1 MLLIR
6 LGHSFGNRGFF
17 MSRSHGLRLALLS
30 GVALFACVP
39 AAQAADAAAP
49 GSNVKSIDEVVV
61 LAHRQQYRG
70 DVPIQELPQNVAVLP
85 AKLLSDANIT
95 RLDSALEMVSGV
107 EHQNNFGGLWDA
119 FAVRGFVGDPNV
131 PSGYL
136 INGFSSGRG
145 FGGPRDASNIDHI
158 EVLKGPTS
166 ALFGRG
172 EPGGTINIITR
183 KPLFAPQGSFSVS
196 GGSYNTYRAEGDFTA
211 PINGAIAFRV
221 NGAYEQGDSFR
232 DTIKYKKYVVTPSI
246 LLKIDPSTTLTYEVE
261 LVHQEVPFDR
271 GVLALNGNL
280 HTIPISRFLGEPA
293 DGPIK
298 VDAVGHQLQFN
309 HEFSAHW
316 TFLAGVGYRQTQL
329 KGYSTEAELTRSR
342 QLLYVDGQTLSRQR
356 RYRDWSTNDLTLR
369 AEVDGRFQTGPF
381 THHVLFGVDDEQL
394 HLHQLQMRF
403 RPPVVASQTTL
414 ARGNAI
420 NIFNPVYGNLATVAP
435 FWDFFEQQKAW
446 GAYVQDQID
455 LTDQLKLRVGARY
468 DSYKQSIYDRLLGTT
483 TGQKVT
489 VTDPQFGF
497 LYEPNKMLSFYAGY
511 GKGFRPNSGQD
522 VNAVPFAPERSKSY
536 EVGVKFQDPAGRI
549 SGTLAVYSMEKS
561 GLITADPVNTGFS
574 LAIGKAKSKGVEL
587 DVNGE
592 LPGQVRYWLSYAYT
606 DAKMANAILDP
617 DFSLPVPAGAPL
629 LGIPKHSANLLVF
642 KDFELAQDQVFSV
655 GGGINYV
662 GERLGETGT
671 SFMLPGYTLVKAFAS
686 YAPNANWKLSAEV
699 NNLFDKTYFPAS
711 YSRLWILPGTPRT
724 FTVKATYAFR

>member
-1 MLLIR
+1 ME
-6 LGHSFGNRGFF
+6 
-17 MSRSHGLRLALLS
+17 
-30 GVALFACVP
+30 
-39 AAQAADAAAP
+39 
-49 GSNVKSIDEVVV
+49 EVVV

-85 AKLLSDANIT
+85 AKLLQDVNIT
-95 RLDSALEMVSGV
+95 RLDAALEMVSGV

-136 INGFSSGRG
+136 LNGFSSGRG

-172 EPGGTINIITR
+172 EPGGTINVITK
-183 KPLFAPQGSFSVS
+183 KPLFTPQGSFSVS
-196 GGSYNTYRAEGDFTA
+196 GGSYSTYRAEGDVTG
-211 PINGAIAFRV
+211 PIDDWAAVRI

-232 DTIKYKKYVVTPSI
+232 DTINYKKYVVTPSI
-246 LLKIDPSTTLTYEVE
+246 LLKLGSSTTLTYDVE
-261 LVHQEVPFDR
+261 AVHQEVPFDR
-271 GVLALNGNL
+271 GVIALNGNL
-280 HTIPISRFLGEPA
+280 HTVPISRFLGEPG

-298 VDAVGHQLQFN
+298 VDALGHQLQLN
-309 HEFSAHW
+309 HEFSSHW
-316 TFLAGVGYRQTQL
+316 TFMAGVGYRQTEL

-356 RYRDWSTNDLTLR
+356 RYRDFSTNDLTVR
-369 AEVDGRFQTGPF
+369 AEVDGRFETFGL
-381 THHVLFGVDDEQL
+381 THHILFGVDGEQL

-403 RPPVVASQTTL
+403 RPAAVAAQTTL
-414 ARGNAI
+414 AKGNGV
-420 NIFNPVYGNLATVAP
+420 NIFDPVYGSQPTVGA
-435 FWDFFEQQKAW
+435 FLDAFEQQN
-446 GAYVQDQID
+446 GYGVYFQDQID
-455 LTDQLKLRVGARY
+455 LTEQLKIRAGARY
-468 DSYKQSIYDRLLGTT
+468 DYYRQSIQNRLVVSPQNPI

-489 VTDPQFGF
+489 VTDPQLG
-497 LYEPNKMLSFYAGY
+497 LVYAPNKVLSFYAGF

-522 VNAVPFAPERSKSY
+522 VNNAPFTPERSKSY
-536 EVGVKFQDPAGRI
+536 EVGVKFQDPDGRI
-549 SGTLAVYSMEKS
+549 SGTLAVYSMKKS

-592 LPGQVRYWLSYAYT
+592 LPGKVKYYLSYAYT

-617 DFSLPVPAGAPL
+617 DFSLPVPAGARL
-629 LGIPKHSANLLVF
+629 LGIPKHSGNLLVF
-642 KDFELAQDQVFSV
+642 RDFELGDDRVLSL
-655 GGGINYV
+655 GGGVNYV
-662 GERLGETGT
+662 GARLGETGT
-671 SFMLPGYTLVKAFAS
+671 DFTLPSYTLVKAFAS
-686 YAPNANWKLSAEV
+686 YAPNASWKLSAEV
-699 NNLFDKTYFPAS
+699 DNLFDKTYFPAS

-724 FTVKATYAFR
+724 FTVKASYSFR